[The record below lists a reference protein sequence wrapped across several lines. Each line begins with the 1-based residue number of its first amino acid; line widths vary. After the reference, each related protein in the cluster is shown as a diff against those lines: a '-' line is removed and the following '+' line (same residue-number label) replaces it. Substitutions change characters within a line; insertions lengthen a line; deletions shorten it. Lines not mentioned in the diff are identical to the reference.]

1 MGLGS
6 FWFKIGRTVDAI
18 YKVVPLFFIL
28 LVGCSLL
35 PNDLKEAETVLQTN
49 PDSALNILKKIRP
62 SNFVSD
68 GEKAM
73 YGLLYFEAL
82 DKSKLTL
89 KPDSLINFSLK
100 YYLRSNDNIK
110 LAKSYYFKAKTLK
123 IAQQFDNATMLYLRA
138 LDLLKNGKEN
148 QLLGKIY
155 SDMGDISSL
164 QKDYSESLKKYNQS
178 LIYFYNAG
186 DSIEASYSLIY
197 IGRVYRFLNNYKTA
211 KSYYKKALANTKDS
225 LSNGLAFQEMGIN
238 FYSAKNLDSAQLYLR
253 KSLIYPYV
261 SNYYS
266 IRCYILA
273 DLFFDIQQYD
283 SASHYAKTALKYPST
298 FFIQRDCYRV
308 LSNTEYIKKD
318 FKQLAYYLSK
328 YQDCTD
334 SVRKVETQTKSSVL
348 ENLYLTTDKVGKTR
362 RYLLLS
368 GFAIAIIVGLGV
380 FIVYRLRKRNKGKE
394 VLLKGKEEQLKQVE
408 EKLTTK
414 QEVLRE
420 NLIQRIDETRAGNAA
435 AYKKASIAEREAL
448 DREVYNKCLHINDR
462 AAFSALMNKSF
473 NNVITKLETRYPEIN
488 EKELLWSGLFLL
500 GISNK
505 DIALILD
512 TQPTSLYKMKQRLAQ
527 KMQLAGTRELD
538 QLLVDFSEQQ

>member
-1 MGLGS
+1 MGFGNFL
-6 FWFKIGRTVDAI
+6 FKIGRTVGAMN
-18 YKVVPLFFIL
+18 KFVPVFFIL

-35 PNDLKEAETVLQTN
+35 PNDLKEAETILQTN

-68 GEKAM
+68 GEKAL

-82 DKSKLTL
+82 DKSKLSL
-89 KPDSLINFSLK
+89 KPDSLINFSLS
-100 YYLRSNDNIK
+100 YYLRSNDNLK

-123 IAQQFDNATMLYLRA
+123 IAQQFDDATILYLRA

-164 QKDYSESLKKYNQS
+164 QMDYTESLKKYNQS
-178 LIYFYNAG
+178 LIYLYNAG

-197 IGRVYRFLNNYKTA
+197 IGRVYRFLKNYKTA
-211 KSYYKKALANTKDS
+211 QSYYKKASANTKDS

-238 FYSAKNLDSAQLYLR
+238 YYKDKQLDSAQAYLR
-253 KSLIYPYV
+253 KSLLYPYT
-261 SNYYS
+261 NNNFA
-266 IRCYILA
+266 IRNYILA

-283 SASHYAKTALKYPST
+283 SASHYANTALKYPST
-298 FFIQRDCYRV
+298 FFIQRDCYRI
-308 LSNTEYIKKD
+308 LSNTQYIKKD

-408 EKLTTK
+408 EKLSTK

-420 NLIQRIDETRAGNAA
+420 NLIQRIDETRAGNTT
-435 AYKKASIAEREAL
+435 AYKKASVAEREAL
-448 DREVYNKCLHINDR
+448 DREVYNKCLHVKR
-462 AAFSALMNKSF
+462 S
-473 NNVITKLETRYPEIN
+473 
-488 EKELLWSGLFLL
+488 
-500 GISNK
+500 
-505 DIALILD
+505 
-512 TQPTSLYKMKQRLAQ
+512 
-527 KMQLAGTRELD
+527 
-538 QLLVDFSEQQ
+538 